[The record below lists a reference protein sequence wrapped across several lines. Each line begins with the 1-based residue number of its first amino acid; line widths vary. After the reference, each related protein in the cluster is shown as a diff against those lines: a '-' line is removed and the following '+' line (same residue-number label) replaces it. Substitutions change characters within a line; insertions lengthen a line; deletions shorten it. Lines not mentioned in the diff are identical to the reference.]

1 MSLSELKKAQG
12 NAYSLKSKDGLIYI
26 GSIEEDNRVY
36 RYYKDKKDNYFFE
49 VMFKRGKELITE
61 EEHIFGRKLPK
72 LRRRKAG

>member
-36 RYYKDKKDNYFFE
+36 RYYKDKKDNYFL
-49 VMFKRGKELITE
+49 KLCLKEE
-61 EEHIFGRKLPK
+61 KS
-72 LRRRKAG
+72 